1 MTNLTL
7 AVPEILHK
15 RLSEHPEMKWS
26 EVARQAF
33 EKKLEEFELE
43 EKIIKRIKLTEKDAE
58 VIGNKLKSDIRKRFE

>member
-43 EKIIKRIKLTEKDAE
+43 EKIIRRIKLTEKDAE
-58 VIGNKLKSDIRKRFE
+58 DIGNKLKSDIRKRFK

>member
-43 EKIIKRIKLTEKDAE
+43 EKLIRRIKLTEKDAE
-58 VIGNKLKSDIRKRFE
+58 DIGNKLKSDIRKRFK